1 MHSLQDHVSSFL
13 NKYTKHTLYSQSDP
27 ASLAVTASA
36 ATMSSAIDT
45 MHSTSSRLPTHQRCV
60 ISTIL
65 CAVLCTYE
73 SPCIVIICVHRCSQL
88 ESAIPM
94 VDIYDD
100 VFCDIDPTYST
111 IPDIGTTNNQQRYG
125 EYIVFL

>member
-1 MHSLQDHVSSFL
+1 MFL
-13 NKYTKHTLYSQSDP
+13 LLLTNTKRTLYSQSDP
-27 ASLAVTASA
+27 ASLAVTATA

-45 MHSTSSRLPTHQRCV
+45 IHSTSSRLPTHQRFV

-65 CAVLCTYE
+65 CTVICTYK
-73 SPCIVIICVHRCSQL
+73 SHYKNGVHKCSQL

-100 VFCDIDPTYST
+100 VFSDIDPTYST
-111 IPDIGTTNNQQRYG
+111 IPDIDPTNDQQRYG
-125 EYIVFL
+125 VYNYGKYIILI